1 LSVPTWYIS
10 TPVHNPGSVNSD
22 PTSIIRDDQLNKNF
36 HDRIYIAQLVPV
48 GMQLQCKIIRFAVP
62 DPRIR
67 ISTQSFKKVQFQC
80 RDFLIVYD
88 AQLVSIGIFIF
99 IFIFIFLCAIIYG
112 PQFRIRTSG
121 SVIIYSRSLAN
132 MQISHNQVYKAQLT
146 LSVYP
151 PVQHDT
157 VRNTGSVNPN
167 TKYCIHES
175 TTLHTVYGSVCF
187 TIKNVL
193 IPRGA
198 AGYAAVPYVVRD
210 PYSRHALV
218 RWVPYYAR
226 VRYGTYRAAPIILKN

>member
-1 LSVPTWYIS
+1 LSVPTWYTS
-10 TPVHNPGSVNSD
+10 TPAHNPGSVNSD

-88 AQLVSIGIFIF
+88 AQLVSIGIF
-99 IFIFIFLCAIIYG
+99 LCAILYG
-112 PQFRIRTSG
+112 PQSRIRTSG

-167 TKYCIHES
+167 TKYCIHE
-175 TTLHTVYGSVCF
+175 
-187 TIKNVL
+187 
-193 IPRGA
+193 
-198 AGYAAVPYVVRD
+198 
-210 PYSRHALV
+210 
-218 RWVPYYAR
+218 
-226 VRYGTYRAAPIILKN
+226 

>member
-1 LSVPTWYIS
+1 
-10 TPVHNPGSVNSD
+10 
-22 PTSIIRDDQLNKNF
+22 
-36 HDRIYIAQLVPV
+36 
-48 GMQLQCKIIRFAVP
+48 MQFQCNIIRFAVP
-62 DPRIR
+62 DPWIR

-88 AQLVSIGIFIF
+88 AQLVSIGIF
-99 IFIFIFLCAIIYG
+99 LCAILYG

-132 MQISHNQVYKAQLT
+132 MKISHDQIYKAQLT

-167 TKYCIHES
+167 KKYCIHES
-175 TTLHTVYGSVCF
+175 TTLHTVYGSVGF
-187 TIKNVL
+187 TIRNVL
-193 IPRGA
+193 ILRGA

-226 VRYGTYRAAPIILKN
+226 VRYGTYRAAPIILKLK